1 MPDAV
6 LNGHRH
12 HWEEGGSG
20 EPLIMIHDSDTASK
34 TLMPQMPE
42 LSKSFRVIIPDLCGF
57 GQSERVA
64 GLHPSAWIE
73 DIKALAE
80 HLDLGKF
87 HLFGI
92 SLGSRIVMRFA
103 AEYPDM
109 LRTLIPALPILS
121 NTAEGNA
128 VLNARYL
135 DPDNIAEE
143 TQKLHAWLHGE
154 DWKTVLRNYFDIRN
168 APAFHEYLNLHEL
181 VKQIKAPTLIMR
193 SDSPEVV
200 HPMEQAFECWRSI
213 PGARLWIRP
222 DMGDGSGLGA
232 PEGYDVLRKFIA
244 QAASS

>member
-1 MPDAV
+1 MADAV
-6 LNGHRH
+6 INGYRN

-20 EPLIMIHDSDTASK
+20 EPLIMIHGSDTASK
-34 TLMPQMPE
+34 TLMPHMPE
-42 LSKSFRVIIPDLCGF
+42 LSKNFRVVIPDLRGF
-57 GQSERVA
+57 GQSERVP
-64 GLHPSAWIE
+64 GLHPSAWVE

-80 HLDLGKF
+80 HLNLGTF
-87 HLFGI
+87 HLYGI

-103 AEYPDM
+103 AEHGEM

-121 NTAEGNA
+121 NTAEGNE

-154 DWKTVLRNYFDIRN
+154 DWRTVLRNYFGIRN

-181 VKQIKAPTLIMR
+181 VKQINVPTLIIR
-193 SDSPEVV
+193 GDSPEPV
-200 HPMEQAFECWRSI
+200 HPMEQAFECWQSI

-222 DMGDGSGLGA
+222 DMGDGSGLSS
-232 PEGYDVLRKFIA
+232 PEGYDLLRKFIA
-244 QAASS
+244 EAAS